1 MGNPQRERQKARK
14 KQARERE
21 EHLNNL
27 DCFGNRDR
35 TPQEAV
41 QNIIEKERRS

>member
-14 KQARERE
+14 RE
-21 EHLNNL
+21 EYLNSK
-27 DCFGNRDR
+27 DEFGNRDR

-41 QNIIEKERRS
+41 ANMIRNKRSW